1 MFKFLI
7 IYKSVDALNRY
18 MRQFRFDGTEKIN
31 GMQTANEMI
40 CIVGNDAME
49 IRCIPYMNAGLRGR
63 KAHLIAIQEELTWR
77 DDWEEIRDN
86 ILRPILLSPIDIQ
99 IFDGDYADAQA
110 A

>member
-18 MRQFRFDGTEKIN
+18 MRRFRFNGTEKLN
-31 GMQTANEMI
+31 GMQTKDELI

-49 IRCIPYMNAGLRGR
+49 IRCIPYMNYDLRGR
-63 KAHLIAIQEELTWR
+63 RAHFIAVQEELTWR
-77 DDWEEIRDN
+77 DDWEQIRDN